1 VLAVED
7 LMRAFEAVRSR
18 IDRTAGQVYNLGGGL
33 KNATSLLELIDA
45 IRVLTGY
52 SLDYDIHPVRPGD
65 QPVYLT
71 DSGKLRRD
79 VGWEPQMTLEQILE
93 NMHEWWKEH
102 RELFRPT
109 ETVSRFSVSELQ
121 PASGIAS

>member
-1 VLAVED
+1 
-7 LMRAFEAVRSR
+7 
-18 IDRTAGQVYNLGGGL
+18 
-33 KNATSLLELIDA
+33 
-45 IRVLTGY
+45 
-52 SLDYDIHPVRPGD
+52 
-65 QPVYLT
+65 
-71 DSGKLRRD
+71 
-79 VGWEPQMTLEQILE
+79 MTLEQILE